1 MDTDSYVKAAL
12 TSQGNVDTMGVVK
25 KAKVDRL
32 AEYIAG
38 QLEDLLSTPHSRD
51 RVRKAKH
58 VYEQALLL
66 AHYTV
71 YEARD
76 HDMSWAA
83 IGEVY
88 ECTRQ
93 AAQQRFGGA

>member
-1 MDTDSYVKAAL
+1 MNTPR
-12 TSQGNVDTMGVVK
+12 VDK
-25 KAKVDRL
+25 L
-32 AEYIAG
+32 ADHIQV
-38 QLEDLLSTPHSRD
+38 QLQDLINTPHSRE
-51 RVRKAKH
+51 RVFKARH

-88 ECTRQ
+88 GCTRQ
-93 AAQQRFGGA
+93 AAQQRFGGG

>member
-1 MDTDSYVKAAL
+1 MLDILDT
-12 TSQGNVDTMGVVK
+12 VK
-25 KAKVDRL
+25 KAKVDNH
-32 AEYIAG
+32 AEYIRG
-38 QLEDLLSTPHSRD
+38 QLQDLIITPHSRE
-51 RVRKAKH
+51 RVRKARH

-71 YEARD
+71 YEARAN
-76 HDMSWAA
+76 DMSWAA
-83 IGEVY
+83 IGEVF